1 MSLISTPEIYFCRK
15 NKKRFTFEID
25 QQFRANKGVIIP
37 FPQRTVWRG
46 PDRITQFGDGIV
58 GAGEIH
64 PSTDE
69 ENGAV

>member
-1 MSLISTPEIYFCRK
+1 MFFVEKIKSDLR
-15 NKKRFTFEID
+15 FEID
-25 QQFRANKGVIIP
+25 QQFRANKIIIP

-64 PSTDE
+64 PNTDE
-69 ENGAV
+69 ESGAV